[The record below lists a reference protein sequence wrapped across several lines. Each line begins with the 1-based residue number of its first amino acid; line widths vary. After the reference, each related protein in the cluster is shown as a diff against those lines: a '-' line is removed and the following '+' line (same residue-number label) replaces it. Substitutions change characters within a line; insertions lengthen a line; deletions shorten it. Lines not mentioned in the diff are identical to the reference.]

1 MAKNRRIAAF
11 VIMLAVLTLAS
22 AAFALYGASKMY
34 VKTDN
39 GRSLP
44 VRRAPNKNAEVMGY
58 ASYGAEIMVDW
69 SYAGNDGWSMVI
81 WGGAGDGYVQ
91 TRYLSNTKPQP
102 FQTPKPGATPTP
114 KPKDDKKAKQK
125 ELNKELAS
133 EKAVEPFYVAARPS
147 RSSGTVNFRK
157 GPSTITTRLGRLPAG
172 RELLVLAETTGWYRA
187 TDQET
192 GKTGYIYK
200 KLTTPLS
207 KPVETKAEEVV
218 SGSQRLGKVTVNGEF
233 ELSCRI
239 PEGYRL
245 QMVDMRGDKLVAAV
259 VSENGTAPAM
269 NLSVAYDE
277 LYGEVDRMNDMS
289 PEALAVLEETF
300 ASDAEVALSYRETGH
315 GTKVLVARQS
325 GDDGDFIDILAIYKG
340 YFIEFTMAPG
350 EDAASQ
356 TLTDEDVDLCIS
368 FLTDVDFTPVA

>member
-1 MAKNRRIAAF
+1 MTRKRWIAAL
-11 VIMLAVLTLAS
+11 VITLALLTLAS
-22 AAFALYGASKMY
+22 AAYALYGASVMY

-39 GRSLP
+39 GKSLP
-44 VRRAPNKNAEVMGY
+44 VRIAPNKNAEVIGH
-58 ASYGAEIMVDW
+58 AAFGNSILVDW
-69 SYAGNDGWSMVI
+69 SYAGNDGWSRVV
-81 WGGAGDGYVQ
+81 WGSLGDGYVQ
-91 TRYLSNTKPQP
+91 TRYLSSTKPAP
-102 FQTPKPGATPTP
+102 FETPKPNATPTP

-133 EKAVEPFYVAARPS
+133 EKEVEPFFVAARPS

-157 GPSTITTRLGRLPAG
+157 GPSTITTRLGRLPSG
-172 RELLVLAETTGWYRA
+172 RELLVLAETTNWYRA

-300 ASDAEVALSYRETGH
+300 ASDAEVTLSYRETGY
-315 GTKVLVARQS
+315 GTKVLVARET

-356 TLTDEDVDLCIS
+356 ALTDEDVDLCIS